1 MRLKLPSR
9 DQATA
14 SSVPQQPAGTSE
26 LAAREDPGLPQTQQA
41 QPAQQAQPV
50 QPGPGQ
56 APVTP
61 PPGINSK
68 GKVRRTRASAWWV
81 GLLIAAVILV
91 ALVIFIAQ
99 NSATVAVRYLGVQG
113 HVSLAIALVL
123 SAVAGILLVAIP
135 GTARMIQLRRAL
147 KKNAG
152 GTSR

>member
-26 LAAREDPGLPQTQQA
+26 LAAREDPGLPQTQQT
-41 QPAQQAQPV
+41 QQA

-99 NSATVAVRYLGVQG
+99 NSATVAIRYLGVDG